1 MLHKTLGAFLQ
12 DNSAPGAIVVGE
24 GMSSSAV
31 YKQVMAQD
39 MKRLIKPRKSFTHK
53 GTYGHVLI
61 VAGQEQTMG
70 AALLCAKGCLHA
82 GAGLTTACIPASGL
96 TALNAALPEV
106 MFIDRDAIT
115 AAGKTDKFTVVAIGP
130 GLGQEADAQAIL
142 KQLFEKQKP
151 LVIDADAINL
161 LAKDQELFK
170 QIPKGSVLTPHV
182 KEFDG
187 LFGEHHAWFHRI
199 QTARE
204 MARKYQIVIL
214 LKNEFSFVIDQNS
227 NVFINPTGNS
237 AMAQGGMGD
246 VLTGIVAAFMAQ
258 GYAAQDAAVL
268 ACYVHGGSGDELA
281 ATRFCVTASEVA
293 KHVPHILKNL
303 LK

>member
-1 MLHKTLGAFLQ
+1 MQQRTLGVFLQ

-31 YKQVMAQD
+31 YKLVMAQD

-96 TALNAALPEV
+96 TSLNAALPEV
-106 MFIDRDAIT
+106 MYVDRDNFN
-115 AAGKTDKFTVVAIGP
+115 GQGNTDKFTTIAIGP
-130 GLGQEADAQAIL
+130 GLGQEAEAKAIL
-142 KQLFEKQKP
+142 KQLLAQNKP

-161 LAKDQELFK
+161 LAKDQEMFK

-204 MARKYQIVIL
+204 MAKKYQIVIL

-227 NVFINPTGNS
+227 NVFINPTGN
-237 AMAQGGMGD
+237 AGMAQGGMGD

-281 ATRFCVTASEVA
+281 TTRFCVTASEVA
-293 KHVPHILKNL
+293 KLVPHILKGL